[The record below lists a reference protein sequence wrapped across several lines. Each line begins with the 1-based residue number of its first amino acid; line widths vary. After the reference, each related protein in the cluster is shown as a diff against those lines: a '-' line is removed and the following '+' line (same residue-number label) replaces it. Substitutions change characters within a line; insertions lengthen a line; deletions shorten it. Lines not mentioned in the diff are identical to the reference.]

1 MRAIRSLLFYLVL
14 ALTIIPLSLV
24 LILSVPFTASEF
36 RYDGMRAWGRF
47 MLRSLELI
55 CGVKQRVI
63 GMGNCPDGPAVVM
76 CKHQSAWECFWL
88 GSYLPRRGAFIY
100 KKSLD
105 LIPFFGWALKSVGLL
120 SIDRSKGK
128 AAFQSF
134 MERGPEFL
142 KKGWWILIFPEGTRV
157 PPGQHVRYKSGGV
170 RLAVADGTPIL
181 PIALDSG
188 LCWPKDSFAKFP
200 GTVTVSIGRPIP
212 TAGRNAHEVNA
223 EVEAWIES
231 ETRRL
236 IEMDHP
242 DFAKTLPP
250 Q

>member
-1 MRAIRSLLFYLVL
+1 MRTVRSLLFYIIL
-14 ALTIIPLSLV
+14 ALTIIPLSLL
-24 LILSVPFTASEF
+24 LILSVPFTRPEF
-36 RYDGMRAWGRF
+36 RYDCMRAWGRF
-47 MLRSLELI
+47 MLGSLELC

-63 GMGNCPDGPAVVM
+63 GMENCPDGPAVIM

-100 KKSLD
+100 KKSLN
-105 LIPFFGWALKSVGLL
+105 LIPFFGWALKSVGMLA
-120 SIDRSKGK
+120 IDRSHGK

-134 MERGPEFL
+134 MERGPKFL
-142 KKGWWILIFPEGTRV
+142 QQGWWILIFPEGTRV
-157 PPGQHVRYKSGGV
+157 PPGQHIRYKSGGV
-170 RLAVADGTPIL
+170 RFAVADGTPIL

-212 TAGRNAHEVNA
+212 TAGRPLREVCE
-223 EVEAWIES
+223 EVESWIES
-231 ETRRL
+231 ESLR
-236 IEMDHP
+236 IAKEDHP
-242 DFAKTLPP
+242 DFQRQLP